1 MDIMAVFMDFQRL
14 EKIDGEIVVSVLKL
28 FVCRKRKVYTTGE
41 SETNKAV
48 MHCLERKVV
57 VLCPG
62 SLQLYLCYFY

>member
-1 MDIMAVFMDFQRL
+1 MDIMAVFMGFCMRRSR
-14 EKIDGEIVVSVLKL
+14 EIVVSVLKL